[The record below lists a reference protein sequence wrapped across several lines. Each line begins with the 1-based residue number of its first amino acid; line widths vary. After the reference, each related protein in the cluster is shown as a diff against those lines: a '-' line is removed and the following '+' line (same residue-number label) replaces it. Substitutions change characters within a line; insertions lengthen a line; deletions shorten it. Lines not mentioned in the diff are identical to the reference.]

1 MANYTQSGYDPSLN
15 GYWKGT
21 VDGAENFG
29 YPQNYYFADTIR
41 TLMIGFGNFFNELK
55 VIRYDK
61 FKVPTKII
69 NIPIKFGP
77 RKKSNDFRTEQETGK
92 KYYIPLPNLTYKI
105 DSMEFDTERA
115 KGIYQERAFYAEF
128 LEDAG
133 ITGDMADRFFS
144 DVQPTPYNIN
154 ITMDANCE
162 NISDALQIVEQVCVR
177 FNPACFFNIKEF
189 WFFNKRRSIKM
200 LLNSTNWE
208 VQSDAMG
215 EEEWRQIKVSFSF
228 KLEAILYKPVR
239 DAQIIEKINTYLT
252 LNKGDYLWHGSTFG
266 NADGTLDMPHNFSD
280 IYRTKVANAYVLDGQ
295 PVTTYDDKTSAYTTV
310 YNYRKSDELTTYGK
324 DDKLLV
330 REVTR
335 WIPAGM
341 SADGPMIV
349 HRRPVLYPDGSVSG
363 YIEERSTTYTSEWM
377 TEPSYVSMNGYGD
390 LQDQT
395 VSFGSKLQIGQYDD
409 TPYDAY
415 YSTYSEEGKYTESPA
430 EFSAGRA
437 DFLYRKTSDPR
448 YGNMEFSGGKYGG

>member
-1 MANYTQSGYDPSLN
+1 
-15 GYWKGT
+15 
-21 VDGAENFG
+21 
-29 YPQNYYFADTIR
+29 
-41 TLMIGFGNFFNELK
+41 
-55 VIRYDK
+55 
-61 FKVPTKII
+61 
-69 NIPIKFGP
+69 
-77 RKKSNDFRTEQETGK
+77 
-92 KYYIPLPNLTYKI
+92 
-105 DSMEFDTERA
+105 
-115 KGIYQERAFYAEF
+115 
-128 LEDAG
+128 
-133 ITGDMADRFFS
+133 
-144 DVQPTPYNIN
+144 
-154 ITMDANCE
+154 
-162 NISDALQIVEQVCVR
+162 
-177 FNPACFFNIKEF
+177 
-189 WFFNKRRSIKM
+189 M

-215 EEEWRQIKVSFSF
+215 EEEWRQIKVSFNF

-266 NADGTLDMPHNFSD
+266 NADGSLDMPHNFSD

-295 PVTTYDDKTSAYTTV
+295 PVTIYDDKVSAYTTV
-310 YNYRKSDELTTYGK
+310 YNYRKTDELTTYGK

-341 SADGPMIV
+341 SAEGPMIV

-377 TEPSYVSMNGYGD
+377 TEPSSVSISGYGD

-395 VSFGSKLQIGQYDD
+395 VSFGSTLQIGQYDD
-409 TPYDAY
+409 APYDAY

-448 YGNMEFSGGKYGG
+448 YGNMEFSGGKYSG